1 MASTQWP
8 THAHTLTHA
17 HKKSKEN
24 GRINGLRA
32 QPIAFSVDIKN
43 DVIVVP
49 KETSNSQQI
58 DTRNVLQT
66 STCCS
71 TPADRL
77 LI

>member
-58 DTRNVLQT
+58 DTRNALQT